1 MSQKIEIKN
10 KRASFDYEWLERY
23 TAGIC
28 LKGTE
33 IKSIREG
40 KANINDAY
48 CVFNRGELYV
58 KNMHIAE
65 YAWGTYN
72 NHEPRR
78 ERKLLLQK
86 KELIKLER
94 ASQDKGKTIIALRL
108 YINEKNLAKLDIALA
123 RGKKAHDKREDI
135 KKRESERELARIRM
149 RSR

>member
-135 KKRESERELARIRM
+135 KKRESERELARIKM